1 MIKFFRQIRKSLLMG
16 KKTGMYFKYAFGE
29 IILVVIGIL
38 IALSINNWNQDRLN
52 KIQVNGYLK
61 NLAADLKSDIVQYE
75 DNISAYQVDMA
86 NNSQIL
92 ENNAYKE
99 LEVDSILKLV
109 QGYWMLNQTSDQ
121 TFQKIKSAGL
131 LEVLGTPEINQAVND
146 YYNLWISR
154 YDYLIEFDKELS
166 ERDGFYWNYNT
177 TFETNVPDSFQA
189 AKLPF
194 QDQSDKRKADLI
206 LLTESTLG
214 RNYLRNAIGRD
225 EYAINVVTVIKFQA
239 NKLLKLIEEEVAN
252 NE

>member
-1 MIKFFRQIRKSLLMG
+1 MIKFFRKIRYDLMEQN
-16 KKTGMYFKYAFGE
+16 KTGKYLKYAIGE

-52 KIQVNGYLK
+52 KKQVYRYLT
-61 NLAADLKSDIVQYE
+61 NLTEDLKSDIIQY
-75 DNISAYQVDMA
+75 DNNISGYERDKA

-92 ENNAYKE
+92 INDNYKK
-99 LEVDSILKLV
+99 LDTDSILTLI

-131 LEVLGTPEINQAVND
+131 LETLGTPEINKAVND

-166 ERDGFYWNYNT
+166 DRDGYYWNYNDK
-177 TFETNVPDSFQA
+177 FETNSPSFLESS
-189 AKLPF
+189 KLPF
-194 QDQSDKRKADLI
+194 QDNSAKRKEDLI
-206 LLTESTLG
+206 KLTESTLG

-225 EYAINVVTVIKFQA
+225 EYGINVVKGIKSKA
-239 NKLLKLIEEEVAN
+239 NNLLELIEKEISTH
-252 NE
+252 